1 MIIKI
6 YNTLTRRKEEFI
18 PINKDTVGLYTCGP
32 TVYNYAHIGNYRAYV
47 FADILKRHLINRGYN
62 VKHITNI
69 TDVDDKTISGS
80 QKIGKSLSDFTTF
93 FTSAFYED
101 CQALNILPAT
111 EYTKATDYI
120 NQMVELIEILIK
132 KEFAYKTDTGSIY
145 FNIHKDKEYGKLS
158 HFNLGD
164 LKENAKGRLNDD
176 EYEKDNAQDFVL
188 WKSWNKDDGDVFW
201 NTTLGKGRP
210 GWHIECSTMSMNK
223 LGNSFDIHTGGVDN
237 IFPHHENEIAQSECA
252 TGQKFVNYWMHNEHL
267 MVDGKKMSKTL
278 GNFYTLRDLI
288 QKDIN
293 PISFRYWLYTGHY
306 RTKVN
311 FTLDIAS
318 SSQVAL
324 NKLFNLYNNLKGD
337 ISDKEIDPLYTERF
351 NEAMDDDL
359 NTSIAVALVWELI
372 KDPKVSD
379 ISKKSTLLYFDRVL
393 GFGFGLDKIK
403 KDLIPEEIEA
413 IAKERLVARAMKN
426 WQKSDELRDKIN
438 KLGYEVKDI
447 NGGYEISKRL
457 PH

>member
-1 MIIKI
+1 MTIKI

-18 PINKDTVGLYTCGP
+18 AINKDKVGLYTCGP

-47 FADILKRHLINRGYN
+47 FADILKRHLINSGYN

-69 TDVDDKTISGS
+69 TDVDDKTISGAL
-80 QKIGKSLSDFTTF
+80 KIGKSLSDFTTF

-101 CQALNILPAT
+101 CHTLNILPAT

-120 NQMVELIEILIK
+120 NQIVKLIEVLIK
-132 KEFAYKTDTGSIY
+132 KGFAYKTDTGSVY
-145 FNIHKDKEYGKLS
+145 FNIHSDKEYGKLS
-158 HFNLGD
+158 HFNLGN

-210 GWHIECSTMSMNK
+210 GWHIECSTMSMVN

-267 MVDGKKMSKTL
+267 MVDGQKMSKTL

-293 PISFRYWLYTGHY
+293 PITFRYWLYTGHY

-311 FTLDIAS
+311 FTLDIAYG
-318 SSQVAL
+318 SQVAL
-324 NKLFNLYNNLKGD
+324 NKLFNLYKNLKGN
-337 ISDKEIDPLYTERF
+337 ISGKEINPLYAERF
-351 NEAMDDDL
+351 NETMNDDL
-359 NTSIAVALVWELI
+359 NTSVAVALVWELI
-372 KDPKVSD
+372 KDPKLSD
-379 ISKKSTLLYFDRVL
+379 ISKKATLLYFDRVL
-393 GFGFGLDKIK
+393 GFGLDKIK
-403 KDLIPEEIEA
+403 EDLIPEEIEV
-413 IAKERLVARAMKN
+413 IAKERLATRAMKN
-426 WQKSDELRDKIN
+426 WKKSDELRDKIN
-438 KLGYEVKDI
+438 KLGYEIMDI
-447 NGGYEISKRL
+447 NDSYEISKIL